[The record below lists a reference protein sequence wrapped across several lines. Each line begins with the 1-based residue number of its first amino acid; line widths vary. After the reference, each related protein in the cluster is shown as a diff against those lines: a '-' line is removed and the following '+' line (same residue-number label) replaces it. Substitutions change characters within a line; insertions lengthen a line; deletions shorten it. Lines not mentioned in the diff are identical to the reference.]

1 MTSYHTAHAS
11 HRKGNVIECC
21 QCYKTYVEDL
31 ICQDS
36 KTRLDF
42 CIRCYNR
49 RENAEKIETK
59 RQIVKRVRQSLE
71 NSAKRGAKL
80 EGGLGPHAVGETSK
94 NIMDAL

>member
-1 MTSYHTAHAS
+1 MTSYHTTHAS
-11 HRKGNVIECC
+11 HRKGGVIECC
-21 QCYKTYVEDL
+21 QCYKKYVEDL

-36 KTRLDF
+36 KARLEF

-49 RENAEKIETK
+49 RDNAQKIETK
-59 RQIVKRVRQSLE
+59 RQIVKRVRQDFK

-80 EGGLGPHAVGETSK
+80 EGSRGPHEVGKASK

>member
-1 MTSYHTAHAS
+1 MTSYHKTHAS
-11 HRKGNVIECC
+11 HRKGGVIECC

-49 RENAEKIETK
+49 RDDAEKIETK
-59 RQIVKRVRQSLE
+59 RQIVKRVCQDLE
-71 NSAKRGAKL
+71 SSAKRGAKF
-80 EGGLGPHAVGETSK
+80 EGARGPHAVGETSK

>member
-1 MTSYHTAHAS
+1 MTSYHKTHAS
-11 HRKGNVIECC
+11 HRKGGVIECC

-49 RENAEKIETK
+49 RDINETKETINETLQRRIKESGTRTTDPKRISLTQEMGKIESYFK
-59 RQIVKRVRQSLE
+59 QEI
-71 NSAKRGAKL
+71 
-80 EGGLGPHAVGETSK
+80 
-94 NIMDAL
+94 

>member
-1 MTSYHTAHAS
+1 MTSYHKTHAS
-11 HRKGNVIECC
+11 HRKGGVIECC
-21 QCYKTYVEDL
+21 QCYKTFVEDL

-59 RQIVKRVRQSLE
+59 RQIVKRVRQDLE
-71 NSAKRGAKL
+71 NSAKRGAKF
-80 EGGLGPHAVGETSK
+80 EGGRSPHAVGETSK